1 MEGKKKEYD
10 LNPINSR
17 MTLFRFELSQ
27 SQSSLFLILSL
38 IGFIMFS
45 IRVTVYIF
53 FGLFDIIFSYLPT
66 FQFDEF
72 SAYYLWF
79 FISNIIISI
88 IYLILCIYV
97 LRKILRNKNNKNRNR
112 GKIIPHERIV
122 NWFGLKISHGQSQF
136 IFILSLVGILSM
148 IQYFLKTSL
157 FPQPQ
162 LFSSWTLFE
171 DLSLI
176 PGESTP
182 YVTSYVSDILLVRT
196 VPFAIIIIFFLLS
209 LYSLIAVH
217 RGKLK
222 DPSKTCVTNSSLLI
236 FIISIIMVT
245 FLSARVFCHFALFN
259 DFFSN
264 LLGIPSNTPNF
275 HQIIDFTITIILLC
289 IFLTLLFTRYLVKEK
304 NNTGINISKNL
315 SWFHI
320 KLNFHRATIL
330 LSAALFSIIFV
341 TEFFLWLLFLAW
353 YLTVFFSSIYNIII
367 FIILILTILFCY
379 YPIEKILKN
388 QNFKKLIDNIDTSRE
403 FRTKW
408 FKFHLDRTQSII
420 LFSVSIVSIASSV
433 IMLFTFNLM
442 AQVDIDSN
450 RPFLIFSYPILAA
463 QVCIILVVIGYTIKK
478 THQSIIFH

>member
-1 MEGKKKEYD
+1 MEGKKKEYK
-10 LNPINSR
+10 LIPNNSR

-38 IGFIMFS
+38 IGVIMLS
-45 IRVTVYIF
+45 IRLIVYIF
-53 FGLFDIIFSYLPT
+53 FGLFDIIFFYLPT

-79 FISNIIISI
+79 FISNIISSI
-88 IYLILCIYV
+88 LYLLLCIYV
-97 LRKILRNKNNKNRNR
+97 LRKILRNKNNKNRNS

-122 NWFGLKISHGQSQF
+122 NWLGLKISHGQSQF
-136 IFILSLVGILSM
+136 IFILSLVGILFM

-162 LFSSWTLFE
+162 LFHSWTLFE
-171 DLSLI
+171 DLSRI

-182 YVTSYVSDILLVRT
+182 YVSSYITDILLVRT
-196 VPFAIIIIFFLLS
+196 VPFGIIITFFLLS
-209 LYSLIAVH
+209 LYSLIAVR

-222 DPSKTCVTNSSLLI
+222 NPSKTGVTNSSLLI

-264 LLGIPSNTPNF
+264 LLGIPSNPPNF
-275 HQIIDFTITIILLC
+275 HQIIDFIITIILLF
-289 IFLTLLFTRYLVKEK
+289 IFLTLLFTRYLAKEK
-304 NNTGINISKNL
+304 NNTEINISKNL

-341 TEFFLWLLFLAW
+341 TEFFLSLLFLAW

-403 FRTKW
+403 FRAKW

-420 LFSVSIVSIASSV
+420 LFSVSVVSIVSSI

-442 AQVDIDSN
+442 AQVDIDPN
-450 RPFLIFSYPILAA
+450 RPFLIFSYPISAA
-463 QVCIILVVIGYTIKK
+463 LICIILVVIGYTIKK
-478 THQSIIFH
+478 TYHSIIFH